1 MYRFGMSKPAHH
13 GTAVFLASML
23 VAGCASSAHA
33 PEPAAS
39 AAKAPV
45 ESSAAPAAVA
55 SSAAAARAFKTLG
68 RADAPVTMMEFTD
81 LQCPYCAEFEL
92 QTLPVLRARYVDT
105 GLVKFASY
113 DLPLNFH
120 PYALQAAIA
129 AHCAGEQGQ
138 YWPYREALYREQSTL
153 PTAPYGQLAQRFG
166 LDLARFES
174 CRSDPERQALVLT
187 DAQKAA
193 SKGIQ

>member
-1 MYRFGMSKPAHH
+1 
-13 GTAVFLASML
+13 
-23 VAGCASSAHA
+23 
-33 PEPAAS
+33 
-39 AAKAPV
+39 
-45 ESSAAPAAVA
+45 
-55 SSAAAARAFKTLG
+55 
-68 RADAPVTMMEFTD
+68 MMEFTD

-120 PYALQAAIA
+120 PYALLAALA

-138 YWPYREALYREQSTL
+138 YWPYREALYREQSSL

-193 SKGIQ
+193 SKGIQSTPSFVIGRIVNGQFEGELITGAQPLEVFDARLQAALKEARQPAGH